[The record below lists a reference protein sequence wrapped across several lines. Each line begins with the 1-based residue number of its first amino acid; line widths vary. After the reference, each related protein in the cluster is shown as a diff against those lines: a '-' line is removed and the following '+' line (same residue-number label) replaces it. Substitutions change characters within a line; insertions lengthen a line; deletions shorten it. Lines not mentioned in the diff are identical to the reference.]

1 MFLLHKLF
9 SILFAHKK
17 DVTAVAFFFIFL
29 EDKANRKRGFKMREV
44 LKSINGKP
52 VKFLVGDVNEPN
64 YEKIARSIL
73 RLSRKIKQPES
84 EIGTA

>member
-29 EDKANRKRGFKMREV
+29 EKIRQIESEV
-44 LKSINGKP
+44 L
-52 VKFLVGDVNEPN
+52 
-64 YEKIARSIL
+64 R
-73 RLSRKIKQPES
+73 
-84 EIGTA
+84 